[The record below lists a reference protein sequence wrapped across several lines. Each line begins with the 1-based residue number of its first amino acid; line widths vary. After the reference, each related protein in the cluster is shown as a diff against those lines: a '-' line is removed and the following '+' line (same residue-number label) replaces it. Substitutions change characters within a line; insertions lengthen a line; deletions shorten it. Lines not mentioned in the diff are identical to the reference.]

1 MNGLTNREYQG
12 QGNERNEEYEEL
24 KITKKKDNISS
35 DLPSEKEPKKDNI
48 LGDIPTKKEPYIASK
63 NLAEAVNDAL
73 YLRRPLLL
81 EGEPGC
87 GKTRLAYSIAYE
99 LGYPLKECYIRSTS
113 RAEEL
118 LYTYDNIQRLYDLQ
132 EGKFN
137 QNQQEKNQVNNSETT
152 TNLSSET
159 NDIEN
164 NPQDSTNTINRKKYV
179 ELGKLGEAIKL
190 SAEYDIPSV
199 VLIDEIDKADIDFPN
214 DLLLVLDR
222 LQFEIKEVKG
232 WKFDA
237 LKGENQETRKD
248 FLPLIIITSNR
259 EKELPKAFLRR
270 CLFYYIEFPNGE
282 DLKRIIISHFQEFQ
296 DKEDIS
302 PLFNTA
308 LNKFS
313 ELRDKNISWRK
324 KPSTGE
330 FINWLRLLKRG
341 RKNQQTQK
349 YEEITNEVLEGTELS
364 NLPFLHT
371 LIKNESDLN
380 ALDKL
385 NKNKP

>member
-1 MNGLTNREYQG
+1 MNDLADRQYQG
-12 QGNERNEEYEEL
+12 QGNDRNYQPLEL
-24 KITKKKDNISS
+24 PNKIV
-35 DLPSEKEPKKDNI
+35 E
-48 LGDIPTKKEPYIASK
+48 DIPRKKEPYIADQK
-63 NLAEAVNDAL
+63 LAEAVNDAL

-87 GKTRLAYSIAYE
+87 GKTRLAYSVAYE

-132 EGKFN
+132 ENKSIST
-137 QNQQEKNQVNNSETT
+137 QQPERDTIKEPKAND
-152 TNLSSET
+152 SSES
-159 NDIEN
+159 
-164 NPQDSTNTINRKKYV
+164 PNTIDRRKYV

-190 SAEYDIPSV
+190 SAEQDIPSV

-232 WKFDA
+232 LRYDA
-237 LKGENQETRKD
+237 LKGESQEDRKD
-248 FLPLIIITSNR
+248 VLPLIIITSNR

-270 CLFYYIEFPNGE
+270 CLFYYIEFPNKN
-282 DLKRIIISHFQEFQ
+282 DLRRIIINHFQE
-296 DKEDIS
+296 EIS
-302 PLFNTA
+302 PLFEVA
-308 LNKFS
+308 LNKFL
-313 ELRDKNISWRK
+313 ELREAISWRK

-341 RKNQQTQK
+341 QKNEKTK
-349 YEEITNEVLEGTELS
+349 SYEEITEETLTATPLHQ
-364 NLPFLHT
+364 LPFLHT
-371 LIKNESDLN
+371 LVKNESDQN
-380 ALDKL
+380 ALGKIQANL
-385 NKNKP
+385 K

>member
-190 SAEYDIPSV
+190 SAEEDIPSV

-237 LKGENQETRKD
+237 LKGEN
-248 FLPLIIITSNR
+248 
-259 EKELPKAFLRR
+259 
-270 CLFYYIEFPNGE
+270 
-282 DLKRIIISHFQEFQ
+282 
-296 DKEDIS
+296 
-302 PLFNTA
+302 
-308 LNKFS
+308 
-313 ELRDKNISWRK
+313 
-324 KPSTGE
+324 
-330 FINWLRLLKRG
+330 
-341 RKNQQTQK
+341 
-349 YEEITNEVLEGTELS
+349 
-364 NLPFLHT
+364 
-371 LIKNESDLN
+371 
-380 ALDKL
+380 
-385 NKNKP
+385 